1 MFEIER
7 VIGSSHIGPD
17 GNIRTSSAVDL
28 FQDCCGL
35 QLDCC
40 PVTQEF
46 YKRCNAVT
54 FLLFR
59 QMDFIREV
67 KYGQKV
73 TIGTEVFQM
82 KGTYGMRNTIMY
94 DEDGNIL
101 IACYGGG
108 ANVNR
113 VTGKPEAIPKDL
125 LAIYPLGQK
134 YEGMEY
140 LPRKISLPKD
150 ISPEIFD
157 AIPVHRYQIDF
168 NGHVNNAR
176 YLDIAEDYLPED
188 FKISRCRIAYKRP
201 AKYEDLIVPVMYRPD
216 DERIIISLQDKDM
229 EPYVNIEYT
238 KKDKTEL

>member
-1 MFEIER
+1 MYTIER
-7 VIGSSHIGPD
+7 TIGSSHIGAD
-17 GNIRTSSAVDL
+17 GNIRIGAAVDL
-28 FQDCCGL
+28 FQDCCGF
-35 QLDCC
+35 QLDGCS
-40 PVTQEF
+40 VTQEF
-46 YKRCNAVT
+46 YRRCNAVT

-67 KYGQKV
+67 RYGQRV
-73 TIGTEVFQM
+73 IIGTEVFQM

-113 VTGKPEAIPKDL
+113 ATGKPEAMPKDL
-125 LAIYPLGQK
+125 LAAYPLGKK

-140 LPRKISLPKD
+140 LPRKISLPGD
-150 ISPEIFD
+150 IEPQILDET
-157 AIPVHRYQIDF
+157 PVHRYQIDV

-188 FKISRCRIAYKRP
+188 FRVSRCRIAYKHP
-201 AKYEDLIVPVMYRPD
+201 AKYGDSILPVIYEISG
-216 DERIIISLQDKDM
+216 ERIIISLQDGDR

-238 KKDKTEL
+238 AK